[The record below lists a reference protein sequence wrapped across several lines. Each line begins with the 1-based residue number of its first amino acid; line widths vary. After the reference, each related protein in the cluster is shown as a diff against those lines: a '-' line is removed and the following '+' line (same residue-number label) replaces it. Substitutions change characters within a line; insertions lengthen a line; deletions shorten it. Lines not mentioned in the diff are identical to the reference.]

1 MRKLKEEQM
10 KIGEVLISEIEFDL
24 KARDNIT
31 KLLMGLQHIYCTP
44 KLREEM
50 FKILEKTIPENID
63 RNNGRPGLE
72 IWKIIVFGT
81 LRINCNWSYDTLHNM
96 ANNHRLLRKM
106 LGHGSFDD
114 EYEYKLQRLKDNVP
128 LLTPEILDEM
138 NQLVVN
144 AGHKLVKKTL
154 KL

>member
-1 MRKLKEEQM
+1 MKSLKKLYQ
-10 KIGEVLISEIEFDL
+10 
-24 KARDNIT
+24 
-31 KLLMGLQHIYCTP
+31 
-44 KLREEM
+44 
-50 FKILEKTIPENID
+50 NID

-81 LRINCNWSYDTLHNM
+81 LKINFDWSYNTLHNM

-106 LGHGSFDD
+106 LGHASFDD

-138 NQLVVN
+138 NQLVIN